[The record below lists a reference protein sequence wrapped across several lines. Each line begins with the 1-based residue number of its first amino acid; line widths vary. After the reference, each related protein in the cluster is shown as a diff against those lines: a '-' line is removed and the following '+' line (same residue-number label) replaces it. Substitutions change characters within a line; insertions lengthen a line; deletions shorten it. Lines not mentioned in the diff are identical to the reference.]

1 MHINK
6 LMSKNRV
13 FIIAEAGSNWR
24 MGTPTRDI
32 KMAKTLIDIAH
43 NAGADAVKFQTY
55 KPETVYVSNAGESDY
70 LSESGIK
77 VPITEIFRDLSMPYE
92 MIPQLSDHC
101 KKYKIKFMST
111 PFSVQDANALNP
123 YVTIHKIASYE
134 ITHSRLI
141 EFIAKTKKPLILS
154 TGAATYNEIEWAVDH
169 FYENGGKQISLMQ
182 ATAKYPTPLSML
194 NLKVIPDLLK
204 RFNIH
209 VGLSDHSIDP
219 IIGPVTAVALGATII
234 EKHFTLNKNLPG
246 PDHSFALTPEQLKI
260 MVKSIRDCETSLGS
274 GNKIV
279 RKEEHELK
287 RFAQRSIQAIKPI
300 KKGQI
305 FKEDVNIAILRP
317 GKQKQGLHP
326 KFLAEIVNKK
336 SKRYIP
342 PGQGITHND
351 YE

>member
-1 MHINK
+1 VNNSI
-6 LMSKNRV
+6 

-24 MGTPTRDI
+24 MGTPSRDI

-43 NAGADAVKFQTY
+43 DAGADAVKFQTY
-55 KPETVYVSNAGESDY
+55 KPETVYVSNAGDSDY
-70 LSESGIK
+70 LSETGIK
-77 VPITEIFRDLSMPYE
+77 EPITEIFRDLSMPYE
-92 MIPQLSDHC
+92 MIPQLYDHC
-101 KKYKIKFMST
+101 KKYGIKFMST
-111 PFSVQDANALNP
+111 PFSVQDAKALNP
-123 YVTIHKIASYE
+123 YVQIHKIASYE

-154 TGAATYNEIEWAVDH
+154 TGAATYDEIKWAVNH
-169 FYENGGKQISLMQ
+169 FYKNGGKQISLMQ
-182 ATAKYPTPLSML
+182 VTAKYPAPLSTL
-194 NLKVIPDLLK
+194 NLRVIPKLIEQ
-204 RFNIH
+204 FNVP
-209 VGLSDHSIDP
+209 VGLSDHSVDP
-219 IIGPVTAVALGATII
+219 VIGPVTAVALGATII

-260 MVKSIRDCETSLGS
+260 MVTSIRECVLSLGT

-279 RKEEHELK
+279 QKEEQELR

-305 FKEDVNIAILRP
+305 FREGVNIDILRP

-326 KFLAEIVNKK
+326 KFLPQIINKK
-336 SKRYIP
+336 AKRNIQS
-342 PGQGITHND
+342 GQGITNSD